1 MCKQAVGQ
9 QDQDETGGA
18 LEATVIPRSAH
29 SISRTD
35 ISDNALKVLYR
46 LSKHG
51 YQAYL
56 VGGGVRDLLLGL
68 KPKDFDIVTDAS
80 PEQVKKLFRN
90 CRLVGRR
97 FRLAHILFG
106 RDIIEVATMR
116 GHHSNAE
123 DDKTGNAHA
132 ETGMILR
139 DNVYG
144 TIEEDAARRDFSIN
158 ALYYNIADFSVHDFA
173 HGVEAIEKRKID
185 LIGDPETRY
194 REDPVRM
201 LRAVRF
207 AVKLDMSITK
217 RTAKPIP
224 ELAHMLQQI
233 PAARLFEE
241 VQKLFLAG
249 RALDTYKMLREYKL
263 MQQLF
268 PSLKPCFTDEGDSDA
283 ERFLEAALANTDKR
297 IAEGKRVTPAFLFA
311 ALYWGP
317 VQARCEELMLESDLP
332 YTDALGLASSDVL
345 DRAQKRI
352 AVPKRFS
359 IPAREIWQLQLRLPK
374 RMGNR
379 AEKLAGHPRFRAA
392 YDFLLLRGSIVG
404 GEVEELAQ
412 WWTDYQQS
420 DESHQQQLI
429 KALKPRGP
437 RRSRNSRRRRKP
449 KSAGSSNKESKGE
462 SNQ

>member
-1 MCKQAVGQ
+1 MCKQAVGSQ
-9 QDQDETGGA
+9 AGDKSGEK
-18 LEATVIPRSAH
+18 LSATVIPRSAH

-46 LSKHG
+46 LNKNG

-123 DDKTGNAHA
+123 DDTVGTAHA

-144 TIEEDAARRDFSIN
+144 TIEEDAERRDFSIN
-158 ALYYNIADFSVHDFA
+158 ALYYDISDFSVHDFA
-173 HGVEAIEKRKID
+173 DGIKAIKKRQIE

-207 AVKLDMSITK
+207 AVKLDMSITP
-217 RTAKPIP
+217 RSAAPIK
-224 ELAHMLQQI
+224 ELANMLAQI

-241 VQKLFLAG
+241 IQKLFLSG
-249 RALDTYKMLREYKL
+249 KALATYKMLREYKL

-268 PSLKPCFTDEGDSDA
+268 PALKSCFTKEGDSDA
-283 ERFLEAALANTDKR
+283 ELFLEAALANTDRR

-317 VQARCEELMLESDLP
+317 VQRRCDELMLESDLP
-332 YTDALGLASSDVL
+332 YVDALGLASSDVL
-345 DRAQKRI
+345 DSSQKRI
-352 AVPKRFS
+352 ALPKRFS
-359 IPAREIWQLQLRLPK
+359 VPAREIWQLQLRLPK
-374 RMGNR
+374 RMGSR
-379 AEKLAGHPRFRAA
+379 AAKLAGHPRFRAA
-392 YDFLLLRGSIVG
+392 YDFLLLRGQIAG
-404 GEVEELAQ
+404 GEVAQLGQ
-412 WWTDYQQS
+412 WWTDYQSS
-420 DESHQQQLI
+420 DEGQQQKLV
-429 KALKPRGP
+429 KELKSRGP
-437 RRSRNSRRRRKP
+437 RRRNTRRRRKP
-449 KSAGSSNKESKGE
+449 AEPK
-462 SNQ
+462 Q